1 MLAQKA
7 STGEAKNAAFQ
18 HKDLKMRAEE
28 LKANREERITEAKAS
43 RFERKTMAK
52 VLQKIVEKLCLEKDP
67 TDKYTARKCK
77 LDQAWA
83 ALREALYHMKV
94 QQLKDEFIKKSAM

>member
-1 MLAQKA
+1 MQ
-7 STGEAKNAAFQ
+7 
-18 HKDLKMRAEE
+18 AEE